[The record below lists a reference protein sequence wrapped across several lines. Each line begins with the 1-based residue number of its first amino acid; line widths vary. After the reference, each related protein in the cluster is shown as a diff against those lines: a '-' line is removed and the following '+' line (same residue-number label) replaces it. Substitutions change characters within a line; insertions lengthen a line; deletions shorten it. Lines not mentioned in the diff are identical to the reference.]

1 MWTEYKT
8 ELLRYNEVKA
18 HSDRLLDP
26 KCQISTLLFELNI
39 ELED

>member
-8 ELLRYNEVKA
+8 ELLQFIEIKA

-26 KCQISTLLFELNI
+26 KYQISTLLVELNI